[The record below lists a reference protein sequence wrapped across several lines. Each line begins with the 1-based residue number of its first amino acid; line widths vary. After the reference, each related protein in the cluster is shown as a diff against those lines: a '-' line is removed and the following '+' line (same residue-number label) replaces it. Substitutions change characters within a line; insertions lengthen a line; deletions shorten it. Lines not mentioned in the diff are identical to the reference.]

1 MRALVARRLDGP
13 DAIELIETAVP
24 EILDQDPVVAVVDNF
39 GNCKLDRDLGL
50 APGEVVTVAQG
61 NDALV
66 DVTCYPHLTAV
77 PRNSP
82 GIIPGSSGT
91 GFTELVIRGGSAAEA
106 FGLQPGDPLSISVAE
121 KVA

>member
-1 MRALVARRLDGP
+1 ML
-13 DAIELIETAVP
+13 EE
-24 EILDQDPVVAVVDNF
+24 PVVAVVDNF

-91 GFTELVIRGGSAAEA
+91 GFTELVIRGGSAADA
-106 FGLQPGDPLSISVAE
+106 FGLQPGDPLSVSVAE